1 MEVHAAAASSRMPLL
16 QHVNY
21 VLISGED
28 FRAFAENPHGLM
40 EFGFEE
46 PQLFTAVLPRLINWP
61 ILRTFLAPL
70 WAGMQAGITARAFL
84 NGVALTHQLVECN
97 SGFYLRINWGG
108 NAYLVE
114 QLEQMVSTHSL
125 QLHQPPMI
133 ITGAHL
139 HNRGVTVFIPGGNT
153 LIMSRK
159 TIIIGPNTDR
169 DIDLALRRRFPDL
182 AQENFGIGPVHSS
195 YYMMEP
201 VIQPGWTVQLVIP
214 ILEDDDTPV
223 VLFKA
228 VLPPYE
234 GLGAIYAP
242 PVINKFILIMN
253 TGLDIVCGPH
263 DELCACYHNGLP
275 LSDAQTDVSDLDFLS
290 CWLND
295 LEFESSATNEIV
307 GTCDVGHSQR
317 GSGSFSGA
325 RS

>member
-1 MEVHAAAASSRMPLL
+1 
-16 QHVNY
+16 
-21 VLISGED
+21 
-28 FRAFAENPHGLM
+28 
-40 EFGFEE
+40 
-46 PQLFTAVLPRLINWP
+46 
-61 ILRTFLAPL
+61 
-70 WAGMQAGITARAFL
+70 
-84 NGVALTHQLVECN
+84 
-97 SGFYLRINWGG
+97 
-108 NAYLVE
+108 
-114 QLEQMVSTHSL
+114 
-125 QLHQPPMI
+125 
-133 ITGAHL
+133 
-139 HNRGVTVFIPGGNT
+139 
-153 LIMSRK
+153 MSRK

-169 DIDLALRRRFPDL
+169 DIDLALRRRFLDL

-275 LSDAQTDVSDLDFLS
+275 LSDAQTDVSDLVDQMKPERLTS
-290 CWLND
+290 YSVQSN
-295 LEFESSATNEIV
+295 
-307 GTCDVGHSQR
+307 SQCSKFNHPKIDSVVDPSKR
-317 GSGSFSGA
+317 CKGPQDSN
-325 RS
+325 

>member
-1 MEVHAAAASSRMPLL
+1 MVTHDLWPDEVVDDITVIFDDLRDLWPEVEWWVSRVHAASASSRMPLL

-28 FRAFAENPHGLM
+28 FRTFAENLHGLM

-46 PQLFTAVLPRLINWP
+46 PQLCTTVLPRLINWP

-84 NGVALTHQLVECN
+84 NGVALAHQLVECN
-97 SGFYLRINWGG
+97 SGFYLRINWEG
-108 NAYLVE
+108 NAYLLA
-114 QLEQMVSTHSL
+114 QLEQMASTHSQ

-133 ITGAHL
+133 ITGAHPP
-139 HNRGVTVFIPGGNT
+139 RGVTVFIPGGNT

-159 TIIIGPNTDR
+159 TIIIGPNTDG
-169 DIDLALRRRFPDL
+169 DIDLVLRRRFPDL

-214 ILEDDDTPV
+214 ILDDDDTPV

-228 VLPPYE
+228 VLPLMKALE
-234 GLGAIYAP
+234 QS
-242 PVINKFILIMN
+242 M
-253 TGLDIVCGPH
+253 
-263 DELCACYHNGLP
+263 
-275 LSDAQTDVSDLDFLS
+275 FLR
-290 CWLND
+290 
-295 LEFESSATNEIV
+295 SST
-307 GTCDVGHSQR
+307 S
-317 GSGSFSGA
+317 SF
-325 RS
+325 